1 MDQQLADTVAAE
13 YEHWNVSGD
22 RCVLTHFSPDF
33 VDHVSG
39 KRGLTTF
46 DVVAAWLD
54 ESFADRRVEHHAT
67 MFDGDRVMV
76 WYTAHG
82 RHVGNGF
89 PRMADL
95 PVTGAAVAWPQL
107 HVFRLEDRLV
117 VEHWAVRDDYGML
130 ETIGDQTR

>member
-1 MDQQLADTVAAE
+1 MDQQLADAVAEE
-13 YEHWNVSGD
+13 YEQWNVTGD
-22 RCVLTHFSPDF
+22 RSLLTLFSPDF

-39 KRGLTTF
+39 HRGLKIF

-67 MFDGDRVMV
+67 MFNGDRVMV

-89 PRMADL
+89 PRMAGL
-95 PVTGAAVAWPQL
+95 RVTGTDVAWPQV
-107 HVFRLEDRLV
+107 HAFRVDRLV

-130 ETIGDQTR
+130 ESISNQTP